1 MTGLH
6 CRPVVVERQ
15 TEASKLLLRRA
26 ALRPRRGRRRVR
38 TCVRKPSAVTVAYTH
53 TRAWNGRLSGD
64 AKTTRIGL
72 KNVHKHELLIEPF
85 GPATDFAVSLV
96 EYPKN
101 E

>member
-1 MTGLH
+1 M
-6 CRPVVVERQ
+6 
-15 TEASKLLLRRA
+15 
-26 ALRPRRGRRRVR
+26 R
-38 TCVRKPSAVTVAYTH
+38 TCVREPSAVTVAHTH

-85 GPATDFAVSLV
+85 GPATDFAVFLV